1 MLPAQHA
8 TTSAIPPHYTPFVD
22 SATRALQL
30 QNSAQAHP
38 THSKVAGW
46 RAYVQSHALN
56 RRRADVTPWR
66 GEGATV
72 ENVADLLIA
81 FIYSRHGN
89 IPLHMPSLPSGLIIG
104 YSADN
109 DGSDLTFGSLFMSS
123 RTYKV

>member
-1 MLPAQHA
+1 MLPARHA

-46 RAYVQSHALN
+46 RAYVQNRALN

-123 RTYKV
+123 